1 MKIYFKTFGCRTNI
15 YDTELMQSL
24 LNSEITTKEE
34 KADIIIINS
43 CTVTNSAD
51 SNLRSYISQI
61 SRKNPNAKVLV
72 TGCSAHSIGEEL
84 YKDERIFGVFGHG
97 EKEKIN
103 EIIKKQSRFYE
114 ISDLNFV
121 NENIVTNITGK
132 TRAFIKIQ
140 EGCDFDCAYCI
151 IPKVRG
157 NARSMPENKII
168 KQIKILSKN
177 GFSEFILTGINMG
190 SYGKDTNTSLAKL
203 LKKIFA
209 ISAVKRVRLGSLEPN
224 QIDDEFIE
232 ILNNPKLERHL
243 HIALQYSDD
252 EMLRI
257 MKRRNRVNKTLT
269 LFNELAD
276 MGFALG
282 TDFIVGHPGETEEI
296 FNRAYETLKKF
307 PITHI
312 HTFRYSPRA
321 GTHSATLKQNVQC
334 DKAKQRHKKI
344 EELIATKNLEFR
356 KNNKVSL
363 KVLIEEEKNGYY
375 QGFDQFFNKVLVKS
389 QNNLVHQWITIDEY
403 KIKDKNYAEKQ

>member
-15 YDTELMQSL
+15 YDTELMESL
-24 LNSEITTKEE
+24 VNSEITKNEE
-34 KADIIIINS
+34 EADIVVVNS

-51 SNLRSYISQI
+51 SNLRGYISQV
-61 SRKNPNAKVLV
+61 SRKNPKAKVLV

-84 YKDERIFGVFGHG
+84 YKDERVFGVFGHS

-103 EIIKKQSRFYE
+103 EIINKENRFYE
-114 ISDLNFV
+114 INDLNFV
-121 NENIVTNITGK
+121 NENIVTDITGK

-157 NARSMPENKII
+157 NARSMPESKII
-168 KQIKILSKN
+168 EQIEVLSKN

-209 ISAVKRVRLGSLEPN
+209 IPAVKRVRLGSLEPS
-224 QIDDEFIE
+224 QVDEEFME
-232 ILNNPKLERHL
+232 ILDNPKLERHL

-257 MKRRNRVNKTLT
+257 MKRRNRVNKTLE
-269 LFNELAD
+269 LFNKLENK
-276 MGFALG
+276 GFALG
-282 TDFIVGHPGETEEI
+282 TDFIVGHPGETDEI
-296 FNRAYETLKKF
+296 FDRAFENLKKF

-321 GTHSATLKQNVQC
+321 GTHSATLKQNVPG
-334 DKAKQRHKKI
+334 DIAKIRHKKV
-344 EELIATKNLEFR
+344 EELIKEKNLEFR
-356 KNNKVSL
+356 KNNRVPL

-389 QNNLVHQWITIDEY
+389 QINLVHQWIEIDEY
-403 KIKDKNYAEKQ
+403 EIKDVNYAEK